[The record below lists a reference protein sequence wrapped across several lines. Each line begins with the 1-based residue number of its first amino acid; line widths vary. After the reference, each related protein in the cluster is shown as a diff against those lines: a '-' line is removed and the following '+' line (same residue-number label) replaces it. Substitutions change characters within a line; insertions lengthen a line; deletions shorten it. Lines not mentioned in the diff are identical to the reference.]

1 MGRRLVPALPGGGSR
16 CGARTP
22 SLDSP
27 ASTCAS
33 RCGAPTTIAGW
44 SRRCAGCWS
53 VWPRWAV
60 GDRAAGAGP
69 AAGALGI
76 RRAVG
81 GRPGVAVPV
90 RVLGGARRR
99 TRLGAYLARPSGRA
113 PVHAH
118 RPWRPPARGIRGPA
132 SAGGGHADRR
142 AGDEVPAS
150 RGGRC
155 PVGGDRRRRPRPCG
169 RRHPATRVG
178 AELALAVLEAVRSGA
193 VSDRTVTAPPSRP
206 DSTG

>member
-22 SLDSP
+22 SLASP

-90 RVLGGARRR
+90 RVLGGALGWVR
-99 TRLGAYLARPSGRA
+99 TWLDLQVERPYTRTDPG
-113 PVHAH
+113 VHLLEE
-118 RPWRPPARGIRGPA
+118 
-132 SAGGGHADRR
+132 SADL
-142 AGDEVPAS
+142 
-150 RGGRC
+150 
-155 PVGGDRRRRPRPCG
+155 PRPVVG
-169 RRHPATRVG
+169 MLTAARVTRF
-178 AELALAVLEAVRSGA
+178 
-193 VSDRTVTAPPSRP
+193 
-206 DSTG
+206 

>member
-99 TRLGAYLARPSGRA
+99 TRLGAYLARPSGRRSEE
-113 PVHAH
+113 HT
-118 RPWRPPARGIRGPA
+118 
-132 SAGGGHADRR
+132 SELQSRR
-142 AGDEVPAS
+142 DLVC
-150 RGGRC
+150 R
-155 PVGGDRRRRPRPCG
+155 
-169 RRHPATRVG
+169 
-178 AELALAVLEAVRSGA
+178 LLLEKKKKKKMIIL
-193 VSDRTVTAPPSRP
+193 
-206 DSTG
+206 DSIEKKKKKIK